1 MAAKKDKMIPSE
13 KERKRTLK
21 YATPAGTGR
30 MWVTMGIAFI
40 IFGIILLLIPIGLV
54 ISEASAQRYDPESI
68 HTATLV
74 FYLLGAFF
82 GFCGCFC
89 VIFGKLAVK
98 AFAEILCKGEINYPV
113 AEYKTPKKLLL
124 QEAAAINQS
133 PNAPLT
139 ASTFGNWIDFEADW
153 QNCLSIHNGI
163 LQSHQIFKKLILTI
177 NGKRYRYFDS
187 RPLKGKVKTLTVKRD
202 NLGDIYIFAVT
213 QEECNEVLPRAGKA
227 VGMDFGLKHFLNLDD
242 GSVIDSPQWY
252 KASLKELK
260 TIQRHISRCKAG
272 SNNRK
277 KAIKELNRIYRK
289 MCNQRTDWF
298 FKTAYQLIGDYAII
312 CIEDLNLAG
321 MQKLWGRKI
330 NDIAF
335 GEFVQILEWAASN
348 CGTEI
353 VKIDRFAPSSKC
365 CSRCGYIYTKLTLKQ
380 REWDCPS
387 CGTHHERD
395 VNAAINICRMGL
407 VQMGYPA

>member
-1 MAAKKDKMIPSE
+1 M
-13 KERKRTLK
+13 
-21 YATPAGTGR
+21 
-30 MWVTMGIAFI
+30 
-40 IFGIILLLIPIGLV
+40 
-54 ISEASAQRYDPESI
+54 
-68 HTATLV
+68 
-74 FYLLGAFF
+74 
-82 GFCGCFC
+82 
-89 VIFGKLAVK
+89 
-98 AFAEILCKGEINYPV
+98 
-113 AEYKTPKKLLL
+113 
-124 QEAAAINQS
+124 
-133 PNAPLT
+133 
-139 ASTFGNWIDFEADW
+139 
-153 QNCLSIHNGI
+153 
-163 LQSHQIFKKLILTI
+163 
-177 NGKRYRYFDS
+177 
-187 RPLKGKVKTLTVKRD
+187 
-202 NLGDIYIFAVT
+202 
-213 QEECNEVLPRAGKA
+213 
-227 VGMDFGLKHFLNLDD
+227 
-242 GSVIDSPQWY
+242 IDSPQWY

-335 GEFVQILEWAASN
+335 GELVQILEWAASN
-348 CGTEI
+348 CGTEV

-365 CSRCGYIYTKLTLKQ
+365 CSRCGYIYPKLTLKQ

-407 VQMGYPA
+407 TQMGYPA

>member
-13 KERKRTLK
+13 KERKRALK

-82 GFCGCFC
+82 GFCGCLC

-98 AFAEILCKGEINYPV
+98 AFAKILCKGEINYPV

-163 LQSHQIFKKLILTI
+163 LQSHQIFKKSWTMRITR
-177 NGKRYRYFDS
+177 NS
-187 RPLKGKVKTLTVKRD
+187 
-202 NLGDIYIFAVT
+202 AS
-213 QEECNEVLPRAGKA
+213 ES
-227 VGMDFGLKHFLNLDD
+227 KH
-242 GSVIDSPQWY
+242 SPQE
-252 KASLKELK
+252 A
-260 TIQRHISRCKAG
+260 QR
-272 SNNRK
+272 
-277 KAIKELNRIYRK
+277 
-289 MCNQRTDWF
+289 
-298 FKTAYQLIGDYAII
+298 
-312 CIEDLNLAG
+312 
-321 MQKLWGRKI
+321 
-330 NDIAF
+330 
-335 GEFVQILEWAASN
+335 
-348 CGTEI
+348 
-353 VKIDRFAPSSKC
+353 PSAK
-365 CSRCGYIYTKLTLKQ
+365 
-380 REWDCPS
+380 
-387 CGTHHERD
+387 
-395 VNAAINICRMGL
+395 
-407 VQMGYPA
+407 

>member
-1 MAAKKDKMIPSE
+1 MRLVVKTYKYKLYNSKKNRYLVRQIELASEIWNFCIAMRRMYYLVYGKKLKANDLKKYIAKIGKRRKWAHWHNLGSQAIQDVVERVDRAYKVYFDNKK
-13 KERKRTLK
+13 KEHPKKKSLPKFKKRELYKSFTLK
-21 YATPAGTGR
+21 QAGYKFEGKGR
-30 MWVTMGIAFI
+30 I
-40 IFGIILLLIPIGLV
+40 
-54 ISEASAQRYDPESI
+54 
-68 HTATLV
+68 
-74 FYLLGAFF
+74 
-82 GFCGCFC
+82 
-89 VIFGKLAVK
+89 
-98 AFAEILCKGEINYPV
+98 
-113 AEYKTPKKLLL
+113 
-124 QEAAAINQS
+124 
-133 PNAPLT
+133 
-139 ASTFGNWIDFEADW
+139 
-153 QNCLSIHNGI
+153 
-163 LQSHQIFKKLILTI
+163 TI

-187 RPLKGKVKTLTVKRD
+187 WPLKGKVKTLTVKRD

-387 CGTHHERD
+387 CGAYHERD

>member
-1 MAAKKDKMIPSE
+1 M
-13 KERKRTLK
+13 
-21 YATPAGTGR
+21 
-30 MWVTMGIAFI
+30 
-40 IFGIILLLIPIGLV
+40 
-54 ISEASAQRYDPESI
+54 
-68 HTATLV
+68 
-74 FYLLGAFF
+74 
-82 GFCGCFC
+82 
-89 VIFGKLAVK
+89 
-98 AFAEILCKGEINYPV
+98 
-113 AEYKTPKKLLL
+113 
-124 QEAAAINQS
+124 
-133 PNAPLT
+133 
-139 ASTFGNWIDFEADW
+139 
-153 QNCLSIHNGI
+153 
-163 LQSHQIFKKLILTI
+163 
-177 NGKRYRYFDS
+177 
-187 RPLKGKVKTLTVKRD
+187 
-202 NLGDIYIFAVT
+202 
-213 QEECNEVLPRAGKA
+213 
-227 VGMDFGLKHFLNLDD
+227 
-242 GSVIDSPQWY
+242 IDSPQWY
-252 KASLKELK
+252 KASLKALK

-321 MQKLWGRKI
+321 MQKLRGRKI

-365 CSRCGYIYTKLTLKQ
+365 CSRCGYIYPKLTLKQ
-380 REWDCPS
+380 RQWDCPS

-407 VQMGYPA
+407 TQTGYPA